1 MLKPVL
7 NSRRQTLSKIQG
19 QILRSKI
26 QILEQ
31 IGNLYKEASYT
42 KVSYAIFYINFLL
55 RRLVENEQRMT
66 GQEVND
72 YTLELKRLRRILQLS
87 TIVEKFPHAQERI
100 VYINLKKKLFSFKA
114 YNVNDDGIIKQ
125 DLNNLAKELGG
136 GLIVTDS
143 EMRDIVKAIGVKQG
157 AWYRCPNGHPYA
169 IGECGGAMQVAN
181 CADCGVK
188 IGGTNHALLSTNRH
202 FNVDGSNYAAWSEQ
216 ANMANY
222 ELDD

>member
-1 MLKPVL
+1 MPLTITRRYNDYIKASIEEIQKVKVKFFGDTAGNNAIQTELRNQLRAIDSISDHLRINTTAYNETYNKLTNMLKPVL

-136 GLIVTDS
+136 GLIVTDIKNWV
-143 EMRDIVKAIGVKQG
+143 ED
-157 AWYRCPNGHPYA
+157 
-169 IGECGGAMQVAN
+169 
-181 CADCGVK
+181 
-188 IGGTNHALLSTNRH
+188 
-202 FNVDGSNYAAWSEQ
+202 
-216 ANMANY
+216 
-222 ELDD
+222 